1 MQKIRIDFAIPL
13 LIAVAIVSL
22 ISSPAEELVHTMGL
36 MRNDE
41 EFVAL
46 LIQFAVGLLTFI
58 LIRLILILTGLFPSL
73 IPLRFLK
80 NWKHYIVYNGVTY
93 CNETVDRIVAY
104 RQQGNLEA
112 AAQEFSTMTNTD
124 ISIGRAAMN
133 MWRHVHGEK
142 VIRNH

>member
-46 LIQFAVGLLTFI
+46 LIQFAVGI
-58 LIRLILILTGLFPSL
+58 LPRYAARRNQERLRLRTHIPFRGNERLFRDFPK
-73 IPLRFLK
+73 RCQRGMYQTAKVLK
-80 NWKHYIVYNGVTY
+80 LMIFV
-93 CNETVDRIVAY
+93 
-104 RQQGNLEA
+104 
-112 AAQEFSTMTNTD
+112 
-124 ISIGRAAMN
+124 
-133 MWRHVHGEK
+133 
-142 VIRNH
+142 